1 MKSGPPC
8 APAAT
13 RNAAAILGVLEVEL
27 AGMGRVL
34 EIGSGTAE
42 HAVRFAPALGR
53 VTWQTSDLEEMH
65 PGIHRQLE
73 HAGVT
78 NVLPP
83 VVLDVMTAQPGSRRY
98 DAVFSANT
106 LHIMPA
112 EATARMA
119 EFVAEVLRT
128 GGAWCCYGPFRRE
141 GAYTSPSNAAFDAS
155 LRSRDARMGLRDLEV
170 VCAHAESAGLV
181 HRRTYAMPAN
191 NLLIVWQKVGVADD

>member
-1 MKSGPPC
+1 MTSGPPC
-8 APAAT
+8 APAAA

-27 AGMGRVL
+27 AGLGRVL

-42 HAVRFAPALGR
+42 HAVRFAPALGG

-65 PGIHRQLE
+65 AGIHRQLE

-83 VVLDVMTAQPGSRRY
+83 VVLDVMTAQ
-98 DAVFSANT
+98 
-106 LHIMPA
+106 
-112 EATARMA
+112 MA
-119 EFVAEVLRT
+119 AFVAGVLRP
-128 GGAWCCYGPFRRE
+128 GGAWCCYGPFRRD
-141 GAYTSPSNAAFDAS
+141 GAHTSPSNAAFDAS

-191 NLLIVWQKVGVADD
+191 NLLIVWQKVAVPDD